1 LELEMKK
8 NKLTM
13 AVVAGI
19 AGVAGM
25 ANAAQYVNPE
35 GHGQVLI
42 YPYYSVNN
50 DLNTLYSVVNT
61 TADTK
66 AVKVRFLEGENSLEV
81 LDFNVYLSAYDV
93 WTGGLVPSTSTIAG
107 HVGEP
112 SATHITA
119 DTSCAPF
126 LVKAGQEF
134 LPFTID
140 QDNAAGNTSMRRAT
154 DGHFEILEMATFNGP
169 TIGYADH
176 GGTGVPGNCGAIQA
190 DWDNNAVY
198 DTGDEDL
205 VTGGLFGSASIINV
219 DQGIAMTYD
228 AIAIDE
234 FWAGAVGAHSEPGS
248 LLPSLAQG
256 DIEATVFQNGAA
268 VSSTFSSGAEAVS
281 ALFTKQA
288 IYNEYAL
295 DTIVNGKTEWVITFP
310 TKNFHVDNPVAVPPF
325 VNTWN
330 GLTSCHEFSLTMWDR
345 EEQEETVSNGGVSPR
360 PPAGANPSLCK
371 EANVVEF
378 VLPGGVSGAESSI
391 MGSDNLVSVTT
402 PAVAHAT
409 ENGWARMEFN
419 NDNGTDYVTTALAG
433 ADYVGLPVVGFA
445 AQQFTNAGAGEGL
458 LAQYAGLFVHKGRVV
473 SQ

>member
-1 LELEMKK
+1 MKK

-50 DLNTLYSVVNT
+50 GLNTLYSVVNT

-66 AVKVRFLEGENSLEV
+66 AVKVRFLEGENTLEV

-93 WTGGLVPSTSTIAG
+93 WTGALGPFTSTIAG

-112 SATHITA
+112 SGVHVSS

-126 LVKAGQEF
+126 LNKAGQEF
-134 LPFTID
+134 LPYTID
-140 QDNAAGNTSMRRAT
+140 EDDATGNTSMRRST
-154 DGHFEILEMATFNGP
+154 DGHFEVLEMATFIGP
-169 TIGYADH
+169 TIGWADH
-176 GGTGVPGNCGAIQA
+176 GATGVPANCGAIQA
-190 DWDNNAVY
+190 DWDDNNFY
-198 DTGDEDL
+198 DTADEDL
-205 VTGGLFGSASIINV
+205 VTGGLFGSASIVNV
-219 DQGIAMTYD
+219 AEGLAMTYD

-234 FWAGAVGAHSEPGS
+234 FWTGGVGSHSEPGS

-256 DIEATVFQNGAA
+256 DLEAIVFQNGAA
-268 VSSTFSSGAEAVS
+268 VSSTFLSGAEAVS

-295 DTIVNGKTEWVITFP
+295 DSIVNGKTEWVITFP
-310 TKNFHVDNPVAVPPF
+310 TKNFHVDEVVSAIPPF

-330 GLTSCHEFSLTMWDR
+330 GSASCHEFQLTMWDR
-345 EEQEETVSNGGVSPR
+345 EEQEETVSTGGVSPR
-360 PPAGANPSLCK
+360 PPAGENPQLCL
-371 EANVVEF
+371 EVNVVEF
-378 VLPGGVSGAESSI
+378 ILPGGVAGAESSI
-391 MGSDNLVSVTT
+391 MGSDNLVTVTT
-402 PAVAHAT
+402 PSIAHAT

-419 NDNGTDYVTTALAG
+419 DDDGTAYVTSAIAG

-445 AQQFTNAGAGEGL
+445 AQQFSNGGAGAGL

>member
-1 LELEMKK
+1 MKK

-61 TADTK
+61 TEDTK
-66 AVKVRFLEGENSLEV
+66 AVKVRFLEGENTLEV

-93 WTGGLVPSTSTIAG
+93 WTGALFPTTSTIPG

-112 SATHITA
+112 SAVHVTS

-126 LVKAGQEF
+126 LVKGGQEF
-134 LPFTID
+134 LPYTID
-140 QDNAAGNTSMRRAT
+140 VDLDNSNKSMRRAT

-169 TIGYADH
+169 TVGWADH
-176 GGTGVPGNCGAIQA
+176 GAVGTPANCAAIQA
-190 DWDNNAVY
+190 DWNDNAIY

-205 VTGGLFGSASIINV
+205 VTGGLFGAASIINV
-219 DQGIAMTYD
+219 AEGLAMTYD

-234 FWAGAVGAHSEPGS
+234 FWLGAAGSHSEPGS
-248 LLPSLAQG
+248 LLPSLNQG
-256 DIEATVFQNGAA
+256 DIDAIVFQNGAA
-268 VSSTFSSGAEAVS
+268 VASTFASGAEAVS

-295 DTIVNGKTEWVITFP
+295 DALVNGKAEWVITFP
-310 TKNFHVDNPVAVPPF
+310 TKNFHVDVPVVVPPF
-325 VNTWN
+325 VNAWN
-330 GLTSCHEFSLTMWDR
+330 GVVSCHEFDLTIWDR
-345 EEQEETVSNGGVSPR
+345 EEQEETISVGGVSPR
-360 PPAGANPSLCK
+360 PPEGANPSLCK
-371 EANVVEF
+371 EVNVVEF
-378 VLPGGVSGAESSI
+378 ILPSGVPGAESSI
-391 MGSDNLVSVTT
+391 MGSDNLVTVTT
-402 PAVAHAT
+402 PANAVT

-419 NDNGTDYVTTALAG
+419 ADNGNVYQTAALAG
-433 ADYVGLPVVGFA
+433 ADYLGLPVVGFA
-445 AQQFTNAGAGEGL
+445 AQQYTNAGAGAGL